1 MAVRAF
7 SPGPGAY
14 NTWKDEFERSLGF
27 IGHSGRGKQKDNGVP
42 GPGQYHIPVKFAW
55 TPKYLLPN
63 KPEVVKYI

>member
-1 MAVRAF
+1 MRAL

-14 NTWKDEFERSLGF
+14 NPRTGLFTKSGGM
-27 IGHSGRGKQKDNGVP
+27 IGISGRGKDKDNGVP